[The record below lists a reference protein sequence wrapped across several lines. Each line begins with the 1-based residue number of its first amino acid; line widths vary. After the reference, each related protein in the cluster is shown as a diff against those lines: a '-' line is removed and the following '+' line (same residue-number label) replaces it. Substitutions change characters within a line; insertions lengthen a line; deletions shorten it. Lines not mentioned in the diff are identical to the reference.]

1 MAMTR
6 RRVVTPEGVTR
17 DEILSLPRDVRL
29 TEILLRL
36 YADDHGREKVNQR
49 LMLARLYPM
58 DEDMTESTIDE
69 HLLMLDEAGAIVV
82 YDAAGSTFFA
92 VTEWPKVDRPQDSR
106 FPPPP
111 FENDS
116 RAGRDPFV
124 AGERERERESERG
137 WREESGHART
147 DREGLPPSPFCDR
160 HPNGTENGAPCRECG
175 TARLRRK
182 VYDDRMMADARRSVR
197 FEGDDD
203 ES

>member
-58 DEDMTESTIDE
+58 DEDMTEATIDE

-82 YDAAGSTFFA
+82 YSAAGSTFFA

-111 FENDS
+111 FENAS
-116 RAGRDPFV
+116 RSDRERFV
-124 AGERERERESERG
+124 AGERERERESERE
-137 WREESGHART
+137 WRDERGHART
-147 DREGLPPSPFCDR
+147 DREDLPPDPFCPA
-160 HPNGTENGAPCRECG
+160 HPDGTDDPCRPCG
-175 TARLRRK
+175 VRRLRRK
-182 VYDDRMMADARRSVR
+182 KYDDEQMADARRSVR
-197 FEGDDD
+197 FEGSDDA
-203 ES
+203 